1 MAQQTRRWNPGDAA
15 NALVRVIL
23 SDAGALLGGL
33 TESEW
38 DATLSWFGGRCA
50 YTGHA
55 LTHGQ
60 MERDHAVPMNR
71 THCGLHLYGNVLP
84 STREA
89 NRQKSGKSY
98 RDFMV
103 DPVRLDAIESFV
115 RESGYWERV
124 SVFGDIQRYCEA
136 QYRTVDALCRVNREY
151 LASLLPEDLDDGSAE
166 PDTPDAATSV
176 YRLSSIP
183 ERDRGGDILPIT
195 LDPPDVEAFREALLR
210 SRHARIF
217 ENYRDGRTTERRW
230 NARNMSA
237 SSNVLGNLRSR
248 PRYRR
253 GNWKRLGIESLTVA
267 VQQS

>member
-33 TESEW
+33 TEPEW
-38 DATLSWFGGRCA
+38 EATLSWFGGRCA
-50 YTGHA
+50 YTGDA

-98 RDFMV
+98 RDFVV

-166 PDTPDAATSV
+166 PETPDSTT
-176 YRLSSIP
+176 
-183 ERDRGGDILPIT
+183 DRGDDTLPIT
-195 LDPPDVEAFREALLR
+195 LDPPDAEAFRVALLR
-210 SRHARIF
+210 SRQARIF
-217 ENYRDGRTTERRW
+217 EIYRDGRTIERRW
-230 NARNMSA
+230 NARSMSA
-237 SSNVLGNLRSR
+237 SSNVIGNLRSR
-248 PRYRR
+248 SRYRR
-253 GNWKRLGIESLTVA
+253 GNWKRLGIDSLTVA